1 MTEIFIGAAVGLSVA
16 VLGAAAMKKST
27 KQEQARETAE
37 AVRRCQEGGARI
49 LAVEALKRAEMSL
62 RKQRGAGYGPWMSA
76 CLERAQKGLPVD
88 PSVALTAVR
97 WTLRELESAP
107 VSYDKDGNE
116 MYRREFDTTALEMAA
131 RELEGLTR

>member
-16 VLGAAAMKKST
+16 VLGAAAMKKSQ

-49 LAVEALKRAEMSL
+49 LAVDALKRAEMSL
-62 RKQRGAGYGPWMSA
+62 RKQKGAGYGPWIAA
-76 CLERAQKGLPVD
+76 CLKRAEGGQVVE
-88 PSVALTAVR
+88 PSVALMAVR
-97 WTLRELESAP
+97 WTLRELEAAP

-131 RELEGLTR
+131 RELEGLAR

>member
-16 VLGAAAMKKST
+16 VLGAAAMKKSQ

-49 LAVEALKRAEMSL
+49 LAVDALKRAYAAL
-62 RKQRGAGYGPWMSA
+62 KRQKGAGYGPWIAA
-76 CLERAQKGLPVD
+76 CLKRAEGGQVVE
-88 PSVALTAVR
+88 PSAALMAVR

-107 VSYDKDGNE
+107 VSYDTDGNE
-116 MYRREFDTTALEMAA
+116 IPRRWFDTTALEMAA
-131 RELEGLTR
+131 RELEGLAG